1 MRIAINTLAMK
12 SKLHGVGNYIKNL
25 IWSISGRDSENEY
38 LLFVSKEN
46 ISHLKGLPANFELV
60 RAPGNP
66 SKKIF
71 WEQFILPG
79 KLKKYSIDLYH
90 GPAFSMPRVKTCLQV
105 VTIHDASF
113 NLTPQSHPLYRRL
126 YYRATVPA
134 VMRNADA
141 VISVSQ
147 SARSDLLTLVS
158 VTPQKISVVPLGV
171 DPRFHSVKNE
181 NKLLTL
187 RNKYD
192 LPRPFILFVGM
203 IEPRKNIELL
213 VDAYL
218 SGNSS
223 DRFDLVLAGSL
234 GWDYSQ
240 LLQKITAST
249 KKHCIRLP
257 GYIEDADLPAL
268 YSAAEAFVYPSIYE
282 GFGLPILESMA
293 CGTPVITS
301 SVSSLPEV
309 AGNAALLVDPRNLAA
324 LTSGLQKVLADKS
337 LRDELT
343 ARGLQRAAN
352 FTWDLTAQKTL
363 SIYQHLVSG
372 HAQPLPR
379 NSQDAIASHKKA
391 FEGSHVSGHV

>member
-25 IWSISGRDSENEY
+25 VWSLSSRDSKNEY

-46 ISHLKGLPANFELV
+46 IGHVQGLPANFEIVL
-60 RAPGNP
+60 APGNP
-66 SKKIF
+66 SKKIL

-79 KLKKYSIDLYH
+79 KLKKYSVDLYH
-90 GPAFSMPRVKTCLQV
+90 GPSFSMPFVKTCLQV

-113 NLTPQSHPLYRRL
+113 NLTPEHHPMYRRH
-126 YYRATVPA
+126 YYRATVPG
-134 VMRNADA
+134 VMRNVDA

-147 SARSDLLTLVS
+147 RAKSDLLKLVS

-181 NKLLTL
+181 NKLLSL

-218 SGNSS
+218 SGNCS

-234 GWDYSQ
+234 GWDHSQ
-240 LLQKITAST
+240 LLQKITASA

-268 YSAAEAFVYPSIYE
+268 YSAAEVFVYPSIYE

-309 AGNAALLVDPRNLAA
+309 AGNAALLVDPRNLADLA
-324 LTSGLQKVLADKS
+324 WALQKVLAEKS

-343 ARGLQRAAN
+343 ARGLQRAAI

-363 SIYQHLVSG
+363 SVYQHLVFG
-372 HAQPLPR
+372 HPHPIPR
-379 NSQDAIASHKKA
+379 NSQDALSSHKKA
-391 FEGSHVSGHV
+391 C